1 MTSRALQQFLS
12 VEEYLEGE
20 LRRPVKH
27 EYVAGQ
33 IFAMVGV
40 SRDHN
45 RIALNLFK
53 LLEAHLYGGPCQI
66 YVAEVKVR
74 VEKADAFY
82 YPDIAVTCDASDT
95 EKYYL
100 THPCLIVEV
109 LSPSTEG
116 IDRREK
122 LMAYQ
127 QLESLQ
133 EYILVSQEK
142 ERVDVYRKDEE
153 GKWWLDTYAEKEE
166 FQLDSVGLKVT
177 MDAIYEDV
185 GYEDVGND
193 DRRKRR

>member
-1 MTSRALQQFLS
+1 M
-12 VEEYLEGE
+12 
-20 LRRPVKH
+20 RRPVKH
-27 EYVAGQ
+27 EYGAGQ

-133 EYILVSQEK
+133 EYIL
-142 ERVDVYRKDEE
+142 Y
-153 GKWWLDTYAEKEE
+153 L
-166 FQLDSVGLKVT
+166 
-177 MDAIYEDV
+177 
-185 GYEDVGND
+185 
-193 DRRKRR
+193 RRKRGSTSTGRMKKGNGGSIPMPKKKNSSWIVWVSRSRWTPSMRM

>member
-20 LRRPVKH
+20 LYRPIKH
-27 EYVAGQ
+27 EYVAGR

-40 SRDHN
+40 SQAHN
-45 RIALNLFK
+45 LITGNMYNALR
-53 LLEAHLYGGPCQI
+53 AHLRDTPCRI
-66 YVAEVKVR
+66 FFVDMKVR
-74 VEKADAFY
+74 IEKANSFY
-82 YPDIAVTCDASDT
+82 YPDLAVTCDPADT
-95 EKYYL
+95 EEYYL

-127 QLESLQ
+127 RLESLQ

-142 ERVDVYRKDEE
+142 EMVEVYRKDEQ
-153 GKWWLDTYAEKEE
+153 GNWWLDTYTEKDE
-166 FQLDSVGLKVT
+166 FRLESVDLPLT
-177 MDAIYEDV
+177 MDAVYEDV
-185 GYEDVGND
+185 NLA
-193 DRRKRR
+193 